1 MDITRKRFLIGSMAV
16 AAAGARRMFAAPAGT
31 VCGTPRMKVGV
42 LSDIHVRDEATQ
54 KVFIKALEWY
64 RAQGVD
70 AVLVAGDMA
79 DHGLVFQ
86 LQLVADAWF
95 KVFPDNKTPDGRLVT
110 QLLEYGNHDVA
121 NWKEK
126 EFKTP
131 EERAAK
137 MIKFDPKKRWEDA
150 FKEGYTPVFAK
161 KIEKP
166 NGCYTFIG
174 AHWPG
179 IGGLG
184 DWLKAHGKE
193 LDPALP
199 FFYFQHSHPKDTC
212 YGPWAWGHDDGAS
225 TKALTPFPNAIALS
239 GHSHY
244 TLTDE
249 RTVWQGAF
257 TSIGTSS
264 LSYTSL
270 DYNYRENAG
279 PNSYGRVPKRTRQ
292 MDRLNTQEG
301 KQGMLFTA
309 RAEAHAADGPPEHA
323 GGQAGDAVHRL
334 RRPHPHRTPR
344 VPVRPDAGRRLDP
357 ARRQGGRAAVR
368 LREADSRAHGA
379 GVPAGRVREGG
390 APAAEGGE
398 GQARAQGPDARG
410 GDVPCRRDAQQ
421 VPRVRVRGAST
432 CRRRRPDGRAPA
444 RSRSPTCRRAFTSA
458 STCVRSSASARR
470 ASPSTP
476 TAPSWRSKIPQ
487 MPPCAAARGLI
498 NYPPV
503 FRARE
508 DRVVVAVRKRT
519 TLRLHPGRAP
529 KRINREN
536 GQVPVVPS
544 WIKERFK
551 RKMDMPT
558 SAATGLTLKD
568 LFDAGLHFGH
578 QTKRWNPKMKP
589 YIFDKRNGIHIID
602 LTQTVTLLDEA
613 AEFIR
618 KTILDGKK
626 ILFVA
631 TKKQAQE
638 IVKQAAEEC
647 GQFYMTERWL
657 GGTLTNSQTIRGS
670 VKRMCQLQAVAK
682 ANGGQLSVHK
692 QEASMLRRELT
703 KLEKNLTGVKDMSDR
718 PGAVFVIDVCRELNA
733 VKEAARLGIPL
744 VAITDTNANPD
755 PIDYVIPG
763 NDDSVRGIELIVEGI
778 AKVIKAAND
787 EYSRVAAERKAKRDE
802 EAKAREEQQKAERA
816 ARKAASAASRKA
828 EAEAKGE
835 SALKGVRKAKG
846 GLSTEA
852 RQAVRAAKEA
862 AEAKAKEELAAKRQE
877 QVAAAEAAVAAA
889 EAPKAE

>member
-1 MDITRKRFLIGSMAV
+1 
-16 AAAGARRMFAAPAGT
+16 
-31 VCGTPRMKVGV
+31 
-42 LSDIHVRDEATQ
+42 
-54 KVFIKALEWY
+54 
-64 RAQGVD
+64 
-70 AVLVAGDMA
+70 
-79 DHGLVFQ
+79 
-86 LQLVADAWF
+86 
-95 KVFPDNKTPDGRLVT
+95 
-110 QLLEYGNHDVA
+110 
-121 NWKEK
+121 
-126 EFKTP
+126 
-131 EERAAK
+131 
-137 MIKFDPKKRWEDA
+137 
-150 FKEGYTPVFAK
+150 
-161 KIEKP
+161 
-166 NGCYTFIG
+166 
-174 AHWPG
+174 
-179 IGGLG
+179 
-184 DWLKAHGKE
+184 
-193 LDPALP
+193 
-199 FFYFQHSHPKDTC
+199 
-212 YGPWAWGHDDGAS
+212 
-225 TKALTPFPNAIALS
+225 
-239 GHSHY
+239 
-244 TLTDE
+244 
-249 RTVWQGAF
+249 
-257 TSIGTSS
+257 
-264 LSYTSL
+264 
-270 DYNYRENAG
+270 
-279 PNSYGRVPKRTRQ
+279 
-292 MDRLNTQEG
+292 
-301 KQGMLFTA
+301 
-309 RAEAHAADGPPEHA
+309 
-323 GGQAGDAVHRL
+323 
-334 RRPHPHRTPR
+334 
-344 VPVRPDAGRRLDP
+344 
-357 ARRQGGRAAVR
+357 
-368 LREADSRAHGA
+368 
-379 GVPAGRVREGG
+379 
-390 APAAEGGE
+390 
-398 GQARAQGPDARG
+398 
-410 GDVPCRRDAQQ
+410 
-421 VPRVRVRGAST
+421 
-432 CRRRRPDGRAPA
+432 
-444 RSRSPTCRRAFTSA
+444 
-458 STCVRSSASARR
+458 
-470 ASPSTP
+470 
-476 TAPSWRSKIPQ
+476 
-487 MPPCAAARGLI
+487 
-498 NYPPV
+498 
-503 FRARE
+503 
-508 DRVVVAVRKRT
+508 
-519 TLRLHPGRAP
+519 
-529 KRINREN
+529 
-536 GQVPVVPS
+536 
-544 WIKERFK
+544 
-551 RKMDMPT
+551 MDMPT

-703 KLEKNLTGVKDMSDR
+703 KLEKNLTGVKDMSER